1 MLSTSAQTTT
11 PLSAANLVLIG
22 FMGSGKSSVGRLL
35 AKERGLYFLDTDSM
49 IESLAGKDI
58 PRIFA
63 DEGESYFRLLELKTV
78 KWLKNSVK
86 DAVISTGGGMITHCE
101 GLKEVGR
108 VIYLNLPFEAILSR
122 LDAFELAK
130 RPLFS
135 DMKKAEQ
142 MYKER
147 HTIYSEKADIIID
160 ADADIQSVITRVC
173 AEIDAAEL

>member
-49 IESLAGKDI
+49 IESLVGKDVKK
-58 PRIFA
+58 IFA

-173 AEIDAAEL
+173 AEIDAADL